1 MAIRHHIPA
10 RMRVWAGSNSGAP
23 WPREEPVHT
32 KSTQPIGSSN
42 LSSGARPSSL
52 PSGESDPSVMLDSAP
67 AEPIR
72 MVPRADLYGGRV
84 LLTGAG
90 YDPEAAAIAPVEAGE
105 FDRPTTIAGWKSY
118 FNDLAGKPPE

>member
-10 RMRVWAGSNSGAP
+10 RMRVWAGTTSIGPPIESEGLARERLG
-23 WPREEPVHT
+23 PRESPPQSAAGAVGMRMPVG
-32 KSTQPIGSSN
+32 GS
-42 LSSGARPSSL
+42 AAPRPS
-52 PSGESDPSVMLDSAP
+52 
-67 AEPIR
+67 EPIV

-90 YDPEAAAIAPVEAGE
+90 YDAEAAAIAPLEAGE

-118 FNDLAGKPPE
+118 FNELAGKPPE

>member
-10 RMRVWAGSNSGAP
+10 RMRVWAGTTSIVPRAIESEGWLGRDLGPEKVHHRKSAAGAVDM
-23 WPREEPVHT
+23 RMPVG
-32 KSTQPIGSSN
+32 GSD
-42 LSSGARPSSL
+42 APRPS
-52 PSGESDPSVMLDSAP
+52 
-67 AEPIR
+67 EPIV

-84 LLTGAG
+84 LLTGSG

>member
-10 RMRVWAGSNSGAP
+10 RMRVWAGTTSIVPRAIESEGLARERP
-23 WPREEPVHT
+23 GPRESPPPESAAGAVDMRMPVG
-32 KSTQPIGSSN
+32 GSD
-42 LSSGARPSSL
+42 APRPS
-52 PSGESDPSVMLDSAP
+52 
-67 AEPIR
+67 EPIV

-90 YDPEAAAIAPVEAGE
+90 YDPEAAAIAPIEAGE

-118 FNDLAGKPPE
+118 FNDLAGKPSE

>member
-1 MAIRHHIPA
+1 M
-10 RMRVWAGSNSGAP
+10 V
-23 WPREEPVHT
+23 T
-32 KSTQPIGSSN
+32 
-42 LSSGARPSSL
+42 
-52 PSGESDPSVMLDSAP
+52 LDYAP

-90 YDPEAAAIAPVEAGE
+90 YDAEAAAIAPVEAGE